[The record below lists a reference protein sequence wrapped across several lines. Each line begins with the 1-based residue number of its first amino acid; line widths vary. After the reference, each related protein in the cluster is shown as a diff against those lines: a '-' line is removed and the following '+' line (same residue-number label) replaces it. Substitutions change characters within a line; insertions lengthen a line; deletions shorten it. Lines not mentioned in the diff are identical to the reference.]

1 MPNQYLMK
9 NNLIVLNTLFGINSV
24 RMFSIFI
31 VCIGISPPPPSKT
44 PPPLSCQAPPLNCQT
59 VHAPFLGNLPFLL
72 VFLEPP
78 P

>member
-31 VCIGISPPPPSKT
+31 VCIGISPPPPPQKHHPLFLAK
-44 PPPLSCQAPPLNCQT
+44 PPPP
-59 VHAPFLGNLPFLL
+59 
-72 VFLEPP
+72 
-78 P
+78 

>member
-31 VCIGISPPPPSKT
+31 VCIGISPPPPQKHH
-44 PPPLSCQAPPLNCQT
+44 PLFLAKPPPLNCQT
-59 VHAPFLGNLPFLL
+59 VHAPFLGNPPFLL